1 MTGTLDR
8 GNTGTRTGNPVSV
21 VSRSPVPA
29 FPVPVSFEVPMR
41 RPKVSI
47 IGAGM
52 VGHTTGQWVAADEV
66 GDLVL
71 VDIVEKM
78 PMGKALDLTQ
88 AAPIRGVDV
97 RITGSNGYEETA
109 DSEVVV
115 IIAGVARKPGM
126 TREQLLDTNAG
137 IVPGVVEQ
145 VSRRSPQATLIVVT
159 NPLDAMTYLT
169 YKVAGFPRQRVI
181 GESGALDSTRFRA
194 FIAME
199 VGVSVQDVHGMVIGA
214 HTDKDMV
221 PLPRFA
227 HAGGIPLA
235 HLLSPER
242 IEGIVARTRRGGAE
256 ITELVGSSAFFAPGA
271 AIAQMVEAVVRDK
284 KHLIPCSIYLDGEYG
299 QRDVCIGVPVV
310 LGGVGVERA
319 VTLPLDERHGTAIGA
334 PVAAVPGR
342 ARGAGTVRTHR

>member
-1 MTGTLDR
+1 
-8 GNTGTRTGNPVSV
+8 
-21 VSRSPVPA
+21 
-29 FPVPVSFEVPMR
+29 
-41 RPKVSI
+41 
-47 IGAGM
+47 
-52 VGHTTGQWVAADEV
+52 
-66 GDLVL
+66 
-71 VDIVEKM
+71 M

-137 IVPGVVEQ
+137 IVRGVVEQ

-284 KHLIPCSIYLDGEYG
+284 KRLIPCSVYLDGEYG

-310 LGGVGVERA
+310 LGRGGVER
-319 VTLPLDERHGTAIGA
+319 VIELPLDERERTAFEA
-334 PVAAVPGR
+334 SVAAVR
-342 ARGAGTVRTHR
+342 EQLGALKL